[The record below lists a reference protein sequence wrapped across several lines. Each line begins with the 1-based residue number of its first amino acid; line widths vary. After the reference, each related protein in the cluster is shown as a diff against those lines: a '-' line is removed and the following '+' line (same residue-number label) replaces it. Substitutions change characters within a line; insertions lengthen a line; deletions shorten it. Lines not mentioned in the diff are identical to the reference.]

1 MTTVLRADRLIDGSG
16 APAVDDA
23 VLVIDGGK
31 VIGVFEGRAPDGLV
45 PDDAEVLN
53 YQGCTIVPG
62 LIDAHVHLN
71 LPGDGTMLEDAIRE
85 PDGVLVASS
94 AFAANR
100 ALNAGVTTVRDTG
113 GRGSNTFELRRSIEL
128 GHGAGPRVLACGQPI
143 TITGGHTWYLGG
155 EADGEDGLRRKVRN
169 MVKLGADAI
178 KVMASGGGTVN
189 TQSWRT
195 SFSRKELA
203 AVADEGHRL
212 GRKVTAHCLC
222 AEAVE
227 YAVEAGVDQLE
238 HGWFI
243 VDAAGRQQFVPS
255 VAEKVAEAGVA
266 ITSTLSVMSYMVDTL
281 LAKEQLTPVEQE
293 TLDRCRQMLDDN
305 VTHFARFREAGVQL
319 VAGTDAGWLHTPFD
333 GVVTEMELMHRGG
346 MSTLEAIAAATG
358 VSARVLGIDETVGTL
373 RPGLAADVL
382 VVGGDPS
389 ADLAR
394 LRDVRL
400 VMQAGQARVQRA
412 G

>member
-16 APAVDDA
+16 APAIDNA
-23 VLVIDGGK
+23 VLVLDGGK

-45 PDDAEVLN
+45 PDDAQVLD

-113 GRGSNTFELRRSIEL
+113 GRGGNTFELRRSIEL

-155 EADGEDGLRRKVRN
+155 EADGEDGLRSKVRN

-222 AEAVE
+222 AEAIE

-346 MSTLEAIAAATG
+346 MSTVEAIASATG
-358 VSARVLGIDETVGTL
+358 VSARVLGIEETVGTL

-382 VVGGDPS
+382 AVEGDPS
-389 ADLAR
+389 VDLAR

-400 VMQAGQARVQRA
+400 VLQAGRARVQRP

>member
-16 APAVDDA
+16 APAIDNA
-23 VLVIDGGK
+23 VLVLDGGK

-155 EADGEDGLRRKVRN
+155 EADGEDGLRWKVRN

-222 AEAVE
+222 AEAIE

-243 VDAAGRQQFVPS
+243 VDAGGRQQFVPS

-281 LAKEQLTPVEQE
+281 LAKERLTPVEQE

-358 VSARVLGIDETVGTL
+358 VSARVLGIEETVGTL

-400 VMQAGQARVQRA
+400 VMQAGQARVQRQ

>member
-16 APAVDDA
+16 GPAIDDA
-23 VLVIDGGK
+23 VLVVDGGK

-45 PDDAEVLN
+45 PDGAQVLD
-53 YQGCTIVPG
+53 YPGCTIVPG

-71 LPGDGTMLEDAIRE
+71 LPGDGTLLEDAIRE

-100 ALNAGVTTVRDTG
+100 ALTAGVTTVRDTG

-128 GHGAGPRVLACGQPI
+128 GHGMGPRVLACGQPI

-155 EADGEDGLRRKVRN
+155 EADGEDGLRRKVRH

-195 SFSRKELA
+195 SFRREELA

-222 AEAVE
+222 AEAIE

-243 VDAAGRQQFVPS
+243 VDAAGRQEFVPS

-266 ITSTLSVMSYMVDTL
+266 VTSTLSVMSYAVDTL

-293 TLDRCRQMLDDN
+293 TLARCRQMLDDN
-305 VTHFARFREAGVQL
+305 VAHFARFREAGVQL

-346 MSTLEAIAAATG
+346 MSTTEAMAAATG
-358 VSARVLGIDETVGTL
+358 MSARVLGIDETVGTL

-400 VMQAGQARVQRA
+400 VMQAGQLRVQRQ